1 MTIHITQQHAV
12 SKELITLPRIK
23 DMFMRGS
30 RVRLPAVLEYLASR
44 NYAVT
49 VHQKFD
55 GSAERHPTVTYC
67 VSDENFCDSITVQHI
82 EYSASLHSL
91 RCTVEHDG
99 FTYATH
105 TYKDVDGSH
114 DPTASIDSLL
124 LEAMRHE
131 IVSPTYQN
139 DAEGYDNAAFYNA
152 QYKDTPLLN
161 AACLN

>member
-30 RVRLPAVLEYLASR
+30 RVRLPAVLEYLASHKY
-44 NYAVT
+44 NVT

-55 GSAERHPTVTYC
+55 CSAERHPTVTYC
-67 VSDENFCDSITVQHI
+67 VTDENFCNSITVQHI

-99 FTYATH
+99 FAYATH

-114 DPTASIDSLL
+114 NPAETIDSLL

-131 IVSPTYQN
+131 IVNATFQVNATQYSAKQQGAVFQ
-139 DAEGYDNAAFYNA
+139 DA
-152 QYKDTPLLN
+152 PLLN
-161 AACLN
+161 TVCLN